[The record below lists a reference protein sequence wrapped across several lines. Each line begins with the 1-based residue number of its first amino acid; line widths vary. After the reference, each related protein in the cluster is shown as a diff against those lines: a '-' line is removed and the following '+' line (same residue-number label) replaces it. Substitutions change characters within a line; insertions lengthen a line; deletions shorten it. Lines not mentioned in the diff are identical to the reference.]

1 MALIGKI
8 RNNMWLMIILIG
20 LALAAFVIMDMT
32 SGGGGAPTVNQFE
45 VGEVDGEKI
54 DWNEF
59 QRMEQVLYSGSDVSI
74 YDRRDYLWN
83 FFVNKALVNDYADN
97 LGLNVGQEELM
108 ELQFGSNLSPIIQ
121 QRFSNPQTGRVDR
134 QTLNE
139 FRQAINNNQLQP
151 QQRQYWQ
158 YQEREIMQN
167 RTQTKFVNLVSKGMY
182 TPTWLAEREA
192 QLQSIQAS
200 FSYVKVPFAEVSN
213 ADANVSD
220 EDLQNFLSENKQRF
234 YRDEE
239 SRITTFA
246 SMRVQPTSA
255 DSAALRDELTQ
266 LLSDFAQAENDSL
279 FVEFNEG
286 FMAPTYQE
294 KEDLPEEIQDLV
306 FDMQVGDTYGPYM
319 SQGTYQAIKVLGFE
333 NIPDS
338 VEARHIFRQID
349 PNNPESIIRER
360 ALLDS
365 LKRQIESGV
374 ASFDSLALNNGQ
386 DGSAAEGG
394 DLGYFEPG
402 AMLPTFENKTFY
414 ELDVNELGVFQ
425 SQAGLH
431 LVEVTDKAFDSE
443 KRGVKVGYLVEP
455 IIPSEETQNALYE
468 EALTIASENRSVED
482 LKAAADQRQDIQ
494 IRTSDPLDKNAY
506 EIDGINSVDAARTIV
521 RYIFDK
527 KTTVGNVSPDV
538 FIVEAQEQFYNA
550 EYIIAGLSSIIP
562 AGSPKLEDVRSIV
575 RPEVLKK
582 KKGDMLREAMQGK
595 NLSAVAQQYNTRVDT
610 VQGVGLNATRIPN
623 LGEEPSLV
631 AALQDLDQGQ
641 LSAPIIGNN
650 GVYLIQLNFKTEM
663 PSMGNISQIKS
674 SKSTQIRQRAQST
687 LLQSMQEG
695 AEIIDDRAKF
705 Y

>member
-121 QRFSNPQTGRVDR
+121 QRFSNPQTGQVDR

-234 YRDEE
+234 HRDEE

-349 PNNPESIIRER
+349 PNNPESMTREK

-494 IRTSDPLDKNAY
+494 IRTSDPLGKNAY

-582 KKGDMLREAMQGK
+582 KKGEILRESMQGK
-595 NLSAVAQQYNTRVDT
+595 NLSSVAQQYNTPIDT
-610 VQGVGLNATRIPN
+610 AQGVGLNATRIPN

-650 GVYLIQLNFKTEM
+650 GVYLIQLNSKTEM

-695 AEIIDDRAKF
+695 AEILDDRDKF

>member
-1 MALIGKI
+1 
-8 RNNMWLMIILIG
+8 MWLMIILIG

>member
-414 ELDVNELGVFQ
+414 GLDVNELGVFQ

-582 KKGDMLREAMQGK
+582 KKGELLRESMQGK

-610 VQGVGLNATRIPN
+610 AQGVGLNATRIPN

-650 GVYLIQLNFKTEM
+650 GVYLIQLNSKTEM

-674 SKSTQIRQRAQST
+674 SKSTQIRQRAQSS
-687 LLQSMQEG
+687 LLKSMQEG
-695 AEIIDDRAKF
+695 AEILDDRDKF

>member
-650 GVYLIQLNFKTEM
+650 GVYLIQLNSKTEM

>member
-121 QRFSNPQTGRVDR
+121 QRFSNPQTGQVDR

-220 EDLQNFLSENKQRF
+220 EDLQNFLSENKKRF
-234 YRDEE
+234 HRDEE

-266 LLSDFAQAENDSL
+266 LLSEFAQAENDSL

-349 PNNPESIIRER
+349 PNNPESMTREK

-414 ELDVNELGVFQ
+414 GLDVNELGVFQ

-468 EALTIASENRSVED
+468 EALTIAAENRSVED

-494 IRTSDPLDKNAY
+494 IRTSDPLGKNAY

-527 KTTVGNVSPDV
+527 KTTLGNVSPDV

-582 KKGDMLREAMQGK
+582 KKGEMLRESMQGK
-595 NLSAVAQQYNTRVDT
+595 NLSSVAQQYNTRVDT
-610 VQGVGLNATRIPN
+610 AQGVGLNATRIPN

-631 AALQDLDQGQ
+631 AALQDLDQGE
-641 LSAPIIGNN
+641 LSAPVIGNN
-650 GVYLIQLNFKTEM
+650 GVYLIQLNSKTEM

-674 SKSTQIRQRAQST
+674 SKSTQIRQRAQSS
-687 LLQSMQEG
+687 LLKSMQEG
-695 AEIIDDRAKF
+695 AEILDDRDKF